1 MNWRASGAQKGCEPV
16 VFKDFSDRSTA
27 RWRLRAAKERVSGG
41 GTQLLK
47 CRAFQPI
54 EVAFAGGGLSKDM
67 LRYFK
72 RRDRVSDQEATIHD
86 DFVQRPSHDGD
97 RRGIVFL
104 FHINHRRSPIFV
116 ISALLSWFI
125 APRLRARVLA
135 DLAPKGSSAS
145 LIASSLARRGK

>member
-1 MNWRASGAQKGCEPV
+1 MVYELAGVWRTKGCEPV

-104 FHINHRRSPIFV
+104 FHINHRRSPIVGCVIEFV
-116 ISALLSWFI
+116 CKGLMNRTIAMSGQIINALVADNLCPLLS
-125 APRLRARVLA
+125 A
-135 DLAPKGSSAS
+135 
-145 LIASSLARRGK
+145 